1 MIIRAINIFWLLRA
15 CSWFSKELPSSWNIY
30 ETNIIEFRMDIFL
43 HSNYPC
49 LALNRGLVLLITY
62 KRPRRRT
69 TWQSGWRFLRVLM
82 EDTTFIFVI
91 YMKKHWSRQIC
102 FTLLFFGLLFEYKF
116 YSLQNMSLDKNT
128 PAKSRNPENYTFL
141 DKEALAKYTTDTG
154 KILPRKY
161 TGLTPMQQRKISKLI
176 KKSRHMQLSL

>member
-1 MIIRAINIFWLLRA
+1 
-15 CSWFSKELPSSWNIY
+15 
-30 ETNIIEFRMDIFL
+30 
-43 HSNYPC
+43 
-49 LALNRGLVLLITY
+49 
-62 KRPRRRT
+62 
-69 TWQSGWRFLRVLM
+69 
-82 EDTTFIFVI
+82 
-91 YMKKHWSRQIC
+91 
-102 FTLLFFGLLFEYKF
+102 
-116 YSLQNMSLDKNT
+116 MSLDKNT